1 MPLCGRRDGDV
12 AKTAMP
18 GRRLSM
24 LFVVDIGNTNIV
36 LAIHDGQK
44 WVEHWRIY
52 SDQKKTSDEYFVV
65 LESLFTHA
73 GLHAVDVDKAVISS
87 VVPNLS
93 RSLQK
98 NTNRL
103 FDVDPLMVSHDII
116 TGLKRTSIPLE
127 LGSDLLCNLAQAHH
141 QYPDRAC
148 MVVDFGTALTF
159 STVDRD
165 GAVLG
170 VAIAPGLITAVN
182 ALYGNTAQLPQ
193 VELKLPDTVLGRDS
207 VQSIRAGIM
216 HGYAGMVSSIIE
228 KTEQEIGERLQIVAT
243 GGLSA
248 TIAPLIPRIE
258 EISPMHTLDG
268 LKLLAELN

>member
-1 MPLCGRRDGDV
+1 
-12 AKTAMP
+12 
-18 GRRLSM
+18 M

-36 LAIHDGQK
+36 LAIHDGEK
-44 WVEHWRIY
+44 WLEHWRIY

-73 GLHAVDVDKAVISS
+73 GLHEADIDRAVISS

-98 NTNRL
+98 DTVRL
-103 FDVDPLMVSHDII
+103 FNVEPLMVTHDIV
-116 TGLKRTSIPLE
+116 TGLDRASIPLE
-127 LGSDLLCNLAQAHH
+127 LGTDLLCNLAQAHYK
-141 QYPDRAC
+141 YPDQAC

-159 STVDRD
+159 SSVDRN
-165 GAVLG
+165 GKVLG
-170 VAIAPGLITAVN
+170 VAIAPGLVTAVN

-193 VELKLPDTVLGRDS
+193 VELKIPESVLGRDS

-228 KTEQEIGERLQIVAT
+228 KTEAEIGAHLKIIAT

-248 TIAPLIPRIE
+248 TIAPLIGQIDE
-258 EISPMHTLDG
+258 VSPLHTLEG
-268 LKLLAELN
+268 LKLLSDLN